1 MKSTVITW
9 AILAVIGTALMVN
22 GQESKPHGEAHKENS
37 ATEHKDATD
46 TTGRA
51 VVVVNQQA
59 SQGKESN
66 HGSKS
71 PSYLHE
77 LLLPQNLPNIALVI
91 VASITAVFI
100 CWQARETARA
110 TEAMVRN
117 TAAFIESQ
125 RPILATRPSGNPF
138 ADVMDRDNPRVQL
151 ALMNRG
157 PTTAYEC
164 IYESWIELLP
174 VPHPVADFTPNA
186 DHRDVAER
194 FSLPP
199 NHEPLVVNIPFTNGL
214 SDADRADVGNARRTA
229 YVRLRVTFR
238 DAFTPDRY
246 ADFGYWVMYRGLGI
260 LPKYHD
266 SN

>member
-1 MKSTVITW
+1 MKPLAF
-9 AILAVIGTALMVN
+9 AIILVATMIN
-22 GQESKPHGEAHKENS
+22 GQEAKPHSDADRRNS
-37 ATEHKDATD
+37 AATSADATPH
-46 TTGRA
+46 TAGQT
-51 VVVVNQQA
+51 VVVVNQQP
-59 SQGKESN
+59 SQGQENN
-66 HGSKS
+66 HSSKP

-77 LLLPQNLPNIALVI
+77 LLLPQNLPNLALVI
-91 VASITAVFI
+91 VAAITAGFV
-100 CWQARETARA
+100 CWQARETAKA
-110 TEAMVRN
+110 TKAMVGN

-125 RPILATRPSGNPF
+125 RPILAIKPSGNPF
-138 ADVMDRDNPRVQL
+138 ADLMDRDNPRVQL

-157 PTTAYEC
+157 QTTAYEC

-174 VPHPVADFTPNA
+174 VPHPVMDFTPNA
-186 DHRDVAER
+186 DHRSIAER

-199 NHEPLVVNIPFTNGL
+199 NHEPLIINIPFTHGL

-238 DAFTPDRY
+238 DAFTPSRY